1 MNWPE
6 YFYTRIV
13 LSFEVIVFA
22 LVEDS
27 VKAAVT
33 AFKSGFTK
41 NLGAAIMNIALIGFY
56 ADQEPNMYWIFLL
69 VSVTSRLNSFFSY
82 DVFSDNI
89 LFTGLIAFVG
99 YEDSML
105 LAL

>member
-1 MNWPE
+1 MK
-6 YFYTRIV
+6 I
-13 LSFEVIVFA
+13 
-22 LVEDS
+22 S

>member
-1 MNWPE
+1 
-6 YFYTRIV
+6 
-13 LSFEVIVFA
+13 
-22 LVEDS
+22 
-27 VKAAVT
+27 
-33 AFKSGFTK
+33 
-41 NLGAAIMNIALIGFY
+41 
-56 ADQEPNMYWIFLL
+56 MYWIFLL

-89 LFTGLIAFVG
+89 LCTGLIAFVA